1 VLLTFP
7 QRWGIFILFFD
18 FYLFHHLF
26 SEETGGWIHHRIYY
40 DVRSDDAED
49 NQGVDYMKK
58 KYAELSDV
66 ELCEEYNGI
75 MDSGEDNFHTYDSVF
90 DEMEC
95 LLGYPTTVE
104 IIRGMMNQCI
114 RESLSSIDDDGKH
127 DTNEEHYLYHI
138 TYNGIEAVNKD
149 DARMSMISAL
159 KHSK

>member
-1 VLLTFP
+1 MLLTFP

-40 DVRSDDAED
+40 DVRRDDA
-49 NQGVDYMKK
+49 
-58 KYAELSDV
+58 
-66 ELCEEYNGI
+66 
-75 MDSGEDNFHTYDSVF
+75 EDNFHTYDSVF

>member
-1 VLLTFP
+1 
-7 QRWGIFILFFD
+7 
-18 FYLFHHLF
+18 
-26 SEETGGWIHHRIYY
+26 
-40 DVRSDDAED
+40 
-49 NQGVDYMKK
+49 MKK

-95 LLGYPTTVE
+95 LLGCPTTVEIIRGMMNQCIVVPRHPIFRIHEVE

>member
-1 VLLTFP
+1 MLLTFP

-40 DVRSDDAED
+40 DVRSDDA
-49 NQGVDYMKK
+49 
-58 KYAELSDV
+58 
-66 ELCEEYNGI
+66 
-75 MDSGEDNFHTYDSVF
+75 EDNFHTYDSVF